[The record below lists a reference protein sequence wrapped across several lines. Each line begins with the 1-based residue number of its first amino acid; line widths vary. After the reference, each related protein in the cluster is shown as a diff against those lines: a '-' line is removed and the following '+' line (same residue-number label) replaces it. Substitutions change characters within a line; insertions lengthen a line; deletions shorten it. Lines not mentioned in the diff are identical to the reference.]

1 MKLTQEEIFYL
12 NKFDSI
18 TGVMPKD
25 CFIDNNTIAFLVKP
39 ELLGKAIG
47 KKGIKAK
54 LLAKTFG
61 KKVEIYQ
68 YYENV
73 DDFIRNALP
82 DINILAIEKKENN
95 IQLKLDSTER
105 RKIMDSIGKFKRIK
119 KIAQRNYNIEDLR
132 F

>member
-61 KKVEIYQ
+61 KKVEIYP

>member
-61 KKVEIYQ
+61 KKVEIYP

-82 DINILAIEKKENN
+82 DINILAIEKKKNN